1 MADTGRRAGAF
12 EAACVAAVEAAVM
25 TGREGEVF
33 PGVVIDVAKRN
44 DRGEVV
50 IQEPAVWGRIDGDDL
65 PLGEDVAVRLVE
77 AAIEARRVAFALA

>member
-1 MADTGRRAGAF
+1 MADTGRRAGAY

-33 PGVVIDVAKRN
+33 PGVVVDVAQKD

-50 IQEPAVWGRIDGDDL
+50 IREPAVRGRIDGDDL
-65 PLGEDVAVRLVE
+65 PLGEDVSVRLVE
-77 AAIEARRVAFALA
+77 ASIESRTVAFALA